1 MKEKTKH
8 NIKHIFG
15 SLIKNDSAIEC
26 AKTIAGW
33 IPVAIAVVIAFLPVI
48 PLTVNVANTYGSKFL
63 KSQTYNFELYNT
75 DAFLGMSADNVEF
88 KVNDNNQLL
97 KYVDG
102 EYEATAHL
110 DDVKP
115 LYTRNYTN
123 SKGEESIA
131 FEFYY
136 SERTNSGKDDDN
148 ISALVN
154 LINSTTY
161 LTGTTLARGTAE
173 EEAKEAEKQNE
184 TEKKITFTYYR
195 PTYVIFYKDGIR
207 IYVNNLSTSK
217 GIINQ
222 GGDWKKTE
230 KNVDLVKRFLTVE
243 NYNLADLYEVDN
255 FGDYK
260 ILKNTEYTTSVQKNI
275 NKVYDETF
283 QTAKQRS
290 LVSYTLIFYGVY
302 IVLIAFMGLMIFLL
316 TRGKKNP
323 MNYMTFWLSTKI
335 ACWASITP
343 ALLAL
348 ILGFLMTNFATM
360 FFIIFY
366 GIRIMWLSMR
376 QLRPAY

>member
-75 DAFLGMSADNVEF
+75 DAFLGMYADNIEF

-275 NKVYDETF
+275 RILIRSMMKRSKLLNKE
-283 QTAKQRS
+283 A
-290 LVSYTLIFYGVY
+290 
-302 IVLIAFMGLMIFLL
+302 
-316 TRGKKNP
+316 
-323 MNYMTFWLSTKI
+323 
-335 ACWASITP
+335 
-343 ALLAL
+343 
-348 ILGFLMTNFATM
+348 
-360 FFIIFY
+360 
-366 GIRIMWLSMR
+366 
-376 QLRPAY
+376 